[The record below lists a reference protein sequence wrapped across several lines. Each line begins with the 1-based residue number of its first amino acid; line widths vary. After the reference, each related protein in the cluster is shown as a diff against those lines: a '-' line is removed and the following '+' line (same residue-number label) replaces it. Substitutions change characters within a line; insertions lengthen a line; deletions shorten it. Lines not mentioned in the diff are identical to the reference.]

1 MNQNAFT
8 RRQLLSRAAWT
19 SFGGLSLLTLP
30 APLARALAATD
41 PAARWD
47 RTLVAIHLA
56 GGNDGLNTIIP
67 HADPEYRKLRP
78 QIAIAASALDPLTPQ
93 LAMNRVMSPLRD
105 LWKDGGG
112 DLAIGLGVG
121 YPQQNRSHFRS
132 IEIWETASDSATTL
146 SDGWIA
152 RLFAGAP
159 VPSTYPAD
167 GVVLAGS
174 GLPLQAAGVRRVNLP
189 SSGDLATPDLVQ
201 VSKQAVTPASLAH
214 VVRIQNDL
222 AAATAAFK
230 GVNATK
236 LPTTFPTT
244 SIGNLMAQAAKIIIA
259 GKQVPVIMASHG
271 SYDTHSGQVGTQN
284 RLLGELSAALA
295 AFRDCLIKAGKW
307 DNAAVMTY
315 AEFGRRA
322 AENGSQGTDHG
333 SASCHFVMGG
343 QVKGGFYGTQP
354 SLTQLEQGD
363 PKYNLDFRSLYAS
376 VAREFWGVSAA
387 TATAAIG
394 QFQPLSLF
402 KGASA

>member
-1 MNQNAFT
+1 MS
-8 RRQLLSRAAWT
+8 RILL
-19 SFGGLSLLTLP
+19 
-30 APLARALAATD
+30 
-41 PAARWD
+41 
-47 RTLVAIHLA
+47 LVELK
-56 GGNDGLNTIIP
+56 GGNDGLNTVIP
-67 HADPEYRKLRP
+67 YADPEYRRLRP
-78 QIAIAASALDPLTPQ
+78 QIAIDASQMDPLTPQ
-93 LAMNRVMSPLRD
+93 LALNRALAPLRD

-132 IEIWETASDSATTL
+132 IEIWETASDSAATL

-152 RLFAGAP
+152 RLFADAP
-159 VPSTYPAD
+159 VPATYPAD

-174 GLPLQAAGVRRVNLP
+174 GLPLQAPGVRRVNLP
-189 SSGDLATPDLVQ
+189 SSGDLATPNLVLASTQ
-201 VSKQAVTPASLAH
+201 PVAPAALGH
-214 VVRIQNDL
+214 VVRTQKDL
-222 AAATAAFK
+222 STAAAAFK

-244 SIGNLMAQAAKIIIA
+244 GIGNLMAQAAKIIVS
-259 GKQVPVIMASHG
+259 GKQVPIIMASHG

-284 RLLGELSAALA
+284 RLLGDLSAALA

-322 AENGSQGTDHG
+322 AQNGSQGTDHG
-333 SASCHFVMGG
+333 SASCHFVLGG

-363 PKYNLDFRSLYAS
+363 PKYNLDFRSIYAS
-376 VAREFWGVSAA
+376 LAREFWGVSAA
-387 TATAAIG
+387 TSTAAIG

-402 KGASA
+402 KGAAA